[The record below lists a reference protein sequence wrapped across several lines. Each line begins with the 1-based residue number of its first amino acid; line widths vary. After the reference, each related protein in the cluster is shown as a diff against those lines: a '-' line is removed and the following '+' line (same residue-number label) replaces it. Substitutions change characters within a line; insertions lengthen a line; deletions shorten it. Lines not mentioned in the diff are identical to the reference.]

1 MTTTIEN
8 YLKDGIVSFAFE
20 KIIMKLNEKGIL
32 KKKPINMPSWK
43 VINKD
48 NCLNHSIGS
57 AYAVITGE
65 QSNLTIVDFDVKDD
79 YYRLMEIHPELKEY
93 KTIQT
98 NKGFHIWFKYDAD
111 FKTTTNGFSD
121 YEGVDIRNEGGVVF
135 CAPTTYKMPNGDIV
149 KYVDLGG
156 KFELPPSYLKTYL
169 KSRLQPLGNKESN
182 KSNTNVS
189 INQKVPEPVHNV
201 VKNEIIDKLLYLGL
215 LDGKAFGSWDDWRNV
230 GLCMRWI
237 TSFEHFDTF
246 SKINK
251 EKYDKKETIELWNSI
266 HEKYEAMNLGT
277 LYHYAKEYNKD
288 KYNLYFNYFI
298 TLNKMTKGA
307 LTIAECICPKLE
319 RHLKWSNEKWFMF
332 YKKTNLWMETKEPS
346 HIIVQM
352 IHKHID
358 YSIQIKINERTKT
371 EDAEQQKNITDEIAK
386 YSKMYSEVDK
396 SGFYSMIT
404 KHLKTILYDS
414 EFYYKLD
421 NNPYKIA
428 FQDGIYDLRENKFN
442 KGYSDFDYI
451 TKTIPFKYNEP
462 SQEHTDFVK
471 NVIFKICNCNQ
482 SHMDYYLGVLG
493 QALLGDAEL
502 EKALYFCV
510 GVGGNNGKTLILEA
524 LADIMP
530 NYVSK
535 IERKTFEKGYTKA
548 HKHLAGTK
556 GKRIVYVEELSSKE
570 QEIEILK
577 EIADGKNIKNEIM
590 FGTDELI
597 NIMFKLIFLSN
608 CQANMK
614 VDGGIGN
621 RYKQLCHN
629 SKFNK
634 ETTEDNYET
643 LDFVQDKTLAGLL
656 KGEYK
661 HALIKIFLEAGH
673 LYTKTKT
680 LIIPDEFEEA
690 IANTL
695 EANDEIKMWFNDY
708 CEYGDDFKCSKK
720 ELEDAISKPFREIQ
734 NEIQRIT
741 NLKYVRN
748 MRIGKFQGG
757 FKGFRI
763 KTECLIDVDE

>member
-1 MTTTIEN
+1 
-8 YLKDGIVSFAFE
+8 
-20 KIIMKLNEKGIL
+20 
-32 KKKPINMPSWK
+32 
-43 VINKD
+43 
-48 NCLNHSIGS
+48 
-57 AYAVITGE
+57 
-65 QSNLTIVDFDVKDD
+65 
-79 YYRLMEIHPELKEY
+79 
-93 KTIQT
+93 
-98 NKGFHIWFKYDAD
+98 
-111 FKTTTNGFSD
+111 
-121 YEGVDIRNEGGVVF
+121 
-135 CAPTTYKMPNGDIV
+135 
-149 KYVDLGG
+149 
-156 KFELPPSYLKTYL
+156 
-169 KSRLQPLGNKESN
+169 
-182 KSNTNVS
+182 
-189 INQKVPEPVHNV
+189 
-201 VKNEIIDKLLYLGL
+201 
-215 LDGKAFGSWDDWRNV
+215 
-230 GLCMRWI
+230 
-237 TSFEHFDTF
+237 
-246 SKINK
+246 
-251 EKYDKKETIELWNSI
+251 LWNSI

-277 LYHYAKEYNKD
+277 LYHYAKDYNKE

-298 TLNKMTKGA
+298 PLNKMMKGA

-332 YKKTNLWMETKEPS
+332 YKKTNLWIETKEPS

-358 YSIQIKINERTKT
+358 YSIQIKIIERAKC
-371 EDAEQQKNITDEIAK
+371 EDDEQQKSITDEISK

-396 SGFYSMIT
+396 SGFYAMIT

-442 KGYSDFDYI
+442 HGYSDFDYI
-451 TKTIPFKYNEP
+451 TKTIPFQYNEP
-462 SQEHTDFVK
+462 TQEHMDFVK
-471 NVIFKICNCNQ
+471 KVIFKICNCNQ

-535 IERKTFEKGYTKA
+535 IERKTFEKGYSKA

-577 EIADGKNIKNEIM
+577 ELADGKNVKNEIL
-590 FGTDELI
+590 FSTDELI
-597 NIMFKLIFLSN
+597 NIMFKLFFLAN

-614 VDGGIGN
+614 ADGGIGN
-621 RYKQLCHN
+621 RYRQLCHN

-634 ETTEDNYET
+634 ETTVDNYET
-643 LDFVQDKTLAGLL
+643 LDFVQDKTLASKL

-661 HALIKIFLEAGH
+661 HALIQLLLDAGH
-673 LYTKTKT
+673 EYTKTNT
-680 LIIPDEFEEA
+680 LTIPNEFEEA

-695 EANDEIKMWFNDY
+695 EANDEIKTWFNDN
-708 CEYGDDFKCSKK
+708 CEYGEDFKCSKK
-720 ELEDAISKPFREIQ
+720 ELEEAISKPFREIQ

-741 NLKYVRN
+741 NLKYDRTMKYKN
-748 MRIGKFQGG
+748 NRGGWKG
-757 FKGFRI
+757 FKI
-763 KTECLIDVDE
+763 KSEILVEDC

>member
-32 KKKPINMPSWK
+32 KKKPIDMPSWK

-48 NCLNHSIGS
+48 NCLNHSVGS

-215 LDGKAFGSWDDWRNV
+215 LDGQAFGSWDNWRNV

-237 TSFEHFDTF
+237 TTFEHFDTF

-251 EKYDKKETIELWNSI
+251 DKYDKKETIELWNSI

-277 LYHYAKEYNKD
+277 LYHYAKDYNKE

-298 TLNKMTKGA
+298 PLNKMTKGA

-332 YKKTNLWMETKEPS
+332 YKKTNLWIETKEPS

-358 YSIQIKINERTKT
+358 YSIQIKIIERAKC
-371 EDAEQQKNITDEIAK
+371 EDDEQQKSITDEISK

-396 SGFYSMIT
+396 SGFYAMIT

-442 KGYSDFDYI
+442 HGYSDFDYI
-451 TKTIPFKYNEP
+451 TKTIPFQYNEP
-462 SQEHTDFVK
+462 TQEHMDFVK
-471 NVIFKICNCNQ
+471 KVIFKICNCNQ

-535 IERKTFEKGYTKA
+535 IERKTFEKGYSKA

-577 EIADGKNIKNEIM
+577 ELADGKNVKNEIL
-590 FGTDELI
+590 FSTDELI
-597 NIMFKLIFLSN
+597 NIMFKLFFLAN

-614 VDGGIGN
+614 ADGGIGN
-621 RYKQLCHN
+621 RYRQLCHN

-634 ETTEDNYET
+634 ETTVDNYET
-643 LDFVQDKTLAGLL
+643 LDFVQDKTLASKL

-661 HALIKIFLEAGH
+661 HALIQLLLDAGH
-673 LYTKTKT
+673 EYTKTNT
-680 LIIPDEFEEA
+680 LTIPNEFEEA

-695 EANDEIKMWFNDY
+695 EANDEIKTWFNDN
-708 CEYGDDFKCSKK
+708 CEYGEDFKCSKK
-720 ELEDAISKPFREIQ
+720 ELEEAISKPFREIQ

-741 NLKYVRN
+741 NLKYDRTMKYKN
-748 MRIGKFQGG
+748 NRGGWKG
-757 FKGFRI
+757 FKI
-763 KTECLIDVDE
+763 KSEILVEDC

>member
-1 MTTTIEN
+1 MATTVKN
-8 YLKDGIVSFAFE
+8 YLDDGIVSFAFP
-20 KIIMKLNEKGIL
+20 KIDTYINDKGEV
-32 KKKPINMPSWK
+32 KKKPIEMPSWK
-43 VINKD
+43 VINKH
-48 NCLNHSIGS
+48 NCLKYSVGG
-57 AYAVITGE
+57 AYAVVTGE
-65 QSNLTIVDFDVKDD
+65 QSNLTVIDFDVKDE

-98 NKGFHIWFKYDAD
+98 NKGFHIWFKYDAEY
-111 FKTTTNGFSD
+111 KTTTDGFSD
-121 YEGVDIRNEGGVVF
+121 YEGVDIRNQGGVVF
-135 CAPTTYKMPNGDIV
+135 CPPTTYKYPNGDIK

-169 KSRLQPLGNKESN
+169 KVKGDAKIQ
-182 KSNTNVS
+182 NVS
-189 INQKVPEPVHNV
+189 VKQNVKETVQNV

-215 LDGKAFGSWDDWRNV
+215 LDGQAFGSWDDWRNV
-230 GLCMRWI
+230 GLCMKWI
-237 TSFEHFDTF
+237 TTFEHFDTF

-277 LYHYAKEYNKD
+277 LYHYAKDYNKE

-298 TLNKMTKGA
+298 PLNKMMKGA

-332 YKKTNLWMETKEPS
+332 YKKTNLWIETKEPS

-358 YSIQIKINERTKT
+358 YSIQIKIIERAKC
-371 EDAEQQKNITDEIAK
+371 EDDEQQKSITDEISK

-396 SGFYSMIT
+396 SGFYAMIT

-442 KGYSDFDYI
+442 HGYSDFDYI
-451 TKTIPFKYNEP
+451 TKTIPFQYNEP
-462 SQEHTDFVK
+462 TQEHMDFVK
-471 NVIFKICNCNQ
+471 KVIFKICNCNQ

-535 IERKTFEKGYTKA
+535 IERKTFEKGYSKA

-577 EIADGKNIKNEIM
+577 ELADGKNVKNEIL
-590 FGTDELI
+590 FSTDELI
-597 NIMFKLIFLSN
+597 NIMFKLFFLAN

-614 VDGGIGN
+614 ADGGIGN
-621 RYKQLCHN
+621 RYRQLCHN

-634 ETTEDNYET
+634 ETTVDNYET
-643 LDFVQDKTLAGLL
+643 LDFVQDKTLASKL

-661 HALIKIFLEAGH
+661 HALIQLLLDAGH
-673 LYTKTKT
+673 EYTKTNT
-680 LIIPDEFEEA
+680 LTIPNEFEEA

-695 EANDEIKMWFNDY
+695 EANDEIKMWFNDN
-708 CEYGDDFKCSKK
+708 CEYGEDFKCSKK
-720 ELEDAISKPFREIQ
+720 ELEEAISKPFREIQ

-741 NLKYVRN
+741 NLKYDRTMKYKN
-748 MRIGKFQGG
+748 NRGGWKG
-757 FKGFRI
+757 FKI
-763 KTECLIDVDE
+763 KSEILVEDC

>member
-1 MTTTIEN
+1 MATTVKN
-8 YLKDGIVSFAFE
+8 YLDDGIVSFAFP
-20 KIIMKLNEKGIL
+20 KIDTYINDKGEV

-386 YSKMYSEVDK
+386 YSKMYSDVDK
-396 SGFYSMIT
+396 SGFYAMIS

-442 KGYSDFDYI
+442 HGYSDFDYI
-451 TKTIPFKYNEP
+451 TKTIPFQYNEP
-462 SQEHTDFVK
+462 TQEHMDFVK
-471 NVIFKICNCNQ
+471 KVIFKICNCNQ

-535 IERKTFEKGYTKA
+535 IERKTFEKGYSKA

-577 EIADGKNIKNEIM
+577 ELADGKNVKNEIL
-590 FGTDELI
+590 FSTDELI
-597 NIMFKLIFLSN
+597 NIMFKLFFLAN

-614 VDGGIGN
+614 ADGGIGN
-621 RYKQLCHN
+621 RYRQLCHN

-634 ETTEDNYET
+634 ETTVDNYET
-643 LDFVQDKTLAGLL
+643 LDFVQDKTLASKL

-661 HALIKIFLEAGH
+661 HALIQLFLEAGH
-673 LYTKTKT
+673 EYTKTNT
-680 LIIPDEFEEA
+680 LTIPNEFEEA

-695 EANDEIKMWFNDY
+695 EANDEIKTWFNDN
-708 CEYGDDFKCSKK
+708 CEYGEDFKCSKK
-720 ELEDAISKPFREIQ
+720 ELEEAISKPFREIQ

-741 NLKYVRN
+741 NLKYDRTMKYKN
-748 MRIGKFQGG
+748 NRGGWKG
-757 FKGFRI
+757 FKI
-763 KTECLIDVDE
+763 KSEILVEDC

>member
-1 MTTTIEN
+1 MATTVKN
-8 YLKDGIVSFAFE
+8 YLDDGIVSFAFP
-20 KIIMKLNEKGIL
+20 KIDTYINDKGEV
-32 KKKPINMPSWK
+32 KKKPIEMPSWK
-43 VINKD
+43 VINKH
-48 NCLNHSIGS
+48 NCLKYSVGG
-57 AYAVITGE
+57 AYAVVTGE
-65 QSNLTIVDFDVKDD
+65 QSNLTVIDFDVKDE

-98 NKGFHIWFKYDAD
+98 NKGFHIWFKYDAEY
-111 FKTTTNGFSD
+111 KTTTDGFSD
-121 YEGVDIRNEGGVVF
+121 YEGVDIRNQGGVVF
-135 CAPTTYKMPNGDIV
+135 CPPTTYKYPNGDIK

-169 KSRLQPLGNKESN
+169 KVKGDAKIQ
-182 KSNTNVS
+182 NVS
-189 INQKVPEPVHNV
+189 VKQNVKETVQNV
-201 VKNEIIDKLLYLGL
+201 VKHEIIDKLLYLGL
-215 LDGKAFGSWDDWRNV
+215 LDGQAFGSWDDWRNV
-230 GLCMRWI
+230 GLCMKWI
-237 TSFEHFDTF
+237 TTFEHFDTF

-277 LYHYAKEYNKD
+277 LYHYAKDYNKD

-298 TLNKMTKGA
+298 PLNKMMKGA

-332 YKKTNLWMETKEPS
+332 YKKTNLWIETKEPS

-358 YSIQIKINERTKT
+358 YSIQIKIIERAKC
-371 EDAEQQKNITDEIAK
+371 EDDEQQKSITDEISK

-396 SGFYSMIT
+396 SGFYAMIT

-442 KGYSDFDYI
+442 HGYSDFDYI
-451 TKTIPFKYNEP
+451 TKTIPFQYNEP
-462 SQEHTDFVK
+462 TQEHMDFVK
-471 NVIFKICNCNQ
+471 KVIFKICNCNQ

-535 IERKTFEKGYTKA
+535 IERKTFEKGYSKA

-577 EIADGKNIKNEIM
+577 ELADGKNVKNEIL
-590 FGTDELI
+590 FSTDELI
-597 NIMFKLIFLSN
+597 NIMFKLFFLAN

-614 VDGGIGN
+614 ADGGIGN
-621 RYKQLCHN
+621 RYRQLCHN

-634 ETTEDNYET
+634 ETTVDNYET
-643 LDFVQDKTLAGLL
+643 LDFVQDKTLASKL

-661 HALIKIFLEAGH
+661 HALIQLLLDAGH
-673 LYTKTKT
+673 EYTKTNT
-680 LIIPDEFEEA
+680 LTIPNEFEEA

-695 EANDEIKMWFNDY
+695 EANDEIKMWFNDN
-708 CEYGDDFKCSKK
+708 CEYGEDFKCSKK
-720 ELEDAISKPFREIQ
+720 ELEEAISKPFREIQ

-741 NLKYVRN
+741 NLKYDRTMKYKN
-748 MRIGKFQGG
+748 NRGGWKG
-757 FKGFRI
+757 FKI
-763 KTECLIDVDE
+763 KSEILVEDC

>member
-1 MTTTIEN
+1 MATTVKN
-8 YLKDGIVSFAFE
+8 YLDDGIVSFAFP
-20 KIIMKLNEKGIL
+20 KIDTYINDKGEV
-32 KKKPINMPSWK
+32 KKKPIEMPSWK
-43 VINKD
+43 VINKH
-48 NCLNHSIGS
+48 NCLKYSVGG
-57 AYAVITGE
+57 AYAVVTGE
-65 QSNLTIVDFDVKDD
+65 QSNLTVIDFDVKDE

-98 NKGFHIWFKYDAD
+98 NKGFHIWFKFDPD
-111 FKTTTNGFSD
+111 FKTTTDGFSD
-121 YEGVDIRNEGGVVF
+121 YEGVDIRNQGGVVF
-135 CAPTTYKMPNGDIV
+135 CPPTTYKYPNGDIK

-169 KSRLQPLGNKESN
+169 KVKGDAKIQ
-182 KSNTNVS
+182 NVS
-189 INQKVPEPVHNV
+189 VKQNVKEPVHNV

-215 LDGKAFGSWDDWRNV
+215 LDGQAFGSWDDWRNV
-230 GLCMRWI
+230 GLCMKWI
-237 TSFEHFDTF
+237 TTFEHFDTF

-277 LYHYAKEYNKD
+277 LYHYAKDYNKE

-298 TLNKMTKGA
+298 PLNKMMKGA

-332 YKKTNLWMETKEPS
+332 YKKTNLWIETKEPS

-358 YSIQIKINERTKT
+358 YSIQIKIIERAKC
-371 EDAEQQKNITDEIAK
+371 EDDEQQKSITDEISK

-396 SGFYSMIT
+396 SGFYAMIT

-442 KGYSDFDYI
+442 HGYSDFDYI
-451 TKTIPFKYNEP
+451 TKTIPFQYNEP
-462 SQEHTDFVK
+462 TQEHMDFVK
-471 NVIFKICNCNQ
+471 KVIFKICNCNQ

-535 IERKTFEKGYTKA
+535 IERKTFEKGYSKA

-577 EIADGKNIKNEIM
+577 ELADGKNVKNEIL
-590 FGTDELI
+590 FSTDELI
-597 NIMFKLIFLSN
+597 NIMFKLFFLAN

-614 VDGGIGN
+614 ADGGIGN
-621 RYKQLCHN
+621 RYRQLCHN

-634 ETTEDNYET
+634 ETTVDNYET
-643 LDFVQDKTLAGLL
+643 LDFVQDKTLASKL

-661 HALIKIFLEAGH
+661 HALIQLLLDAGH
-673 LYTKTKT
+673 EYTKTNT
-680 LIIPDEFEEA
+680 LTIPNEFEEA

-695 EANDEIKMWFNDY
+695 EANDEIKMWFNDN
-708 CEYGDDFKCSKK
+708 CEYGEDFKCSKK
-720 ELEDAISKPFREIQ
+720 ELEEAISKPFREIQ

-741 NLKYVRN
+741 NLKYDRTMKYKN
-748 MRIGKFQGG
+748 NRGG
-757 FKGFRI
+757 FKGFKI
-763 KTECLIDVDE
+763 KNEILVEDC

>member
-8 YLKDGIVSFAFE
+8 YLQDGIVSFAFP
-20 KIIMKLNEKGIL
+20 KIDTYTNDRGEIKM
-32 KKKPINMPSWK
+32 KPIGMLNWRT
-43 VINKD
+43 INKE
-48 NCLNHSIGS
+48 NCLKYKIGG
-57 AYAVITGE
+57 AYAVVTGE
-65 QSNLTIVDFDVKDD
+65 QSNLTIVDFDVKSE
-79 YYRLMEIHPELKEY
+79 YYRLIEKHPELQKF

-98 NKGFHIWFKYDAD
+98 NKGFHIWFKYDPA
-111 FKTTTNGFSD
+111 FKTTTDAFSD
-121 YEGVDIRNEGGVVF
+121 YKGVDIRNDAGIVF
-135 CAPTTYKMPNGDIV
+135 CPPTTYKLPNGDIV

-156 KFELPPSYLKTYL
+156 NFEPPPSYLKTYI
-169 KSRLQPLGNKESN
+169 KVRGNKVESKTESKAESKTEP
-182 KSNTNVS
+182 KSS
-189 INQKVPEPVHNV
+189 L
-201 VKNEIIDKLLYLGL
+201 KNETIDKLLNLGL
-215 LDGKAFGSWDDWRNV
+215 LDGKSGGSWDDWRNV

-237 TSFEHFDTF
+237 TTFEHYDQF
-246 SKINK
+246 SKINQ
-251 EKYDKKETIELWNSI
+251 EKYDKNETITLWDSI
-266 HEKYEAMNLGT
+266 NENYEAMNLGT
-277 LYHYAKEYNKD
+277 LYHYAKEHNKE
-288 KYNLYFNYFI
+288 KYDLYFNYFI
-298 TLNKMTKGA
+298 KIDQMMKGA
-307 LTIAECICPKLE
+307 LAIAECISPKLE
-319 RHLKWSNEKWFMF
+319 RHLKWSNDKWFMF
-332 YKKTNLWMETKEPS
+332 YKKTNLWIETKEPS
-346 HIIVQM
+346 HIVVQM

-358 YSIQIKINERTKT
+358 YSIKIKIIERTKT
-371 EDAEQQKNITDEIAK
+371 EDTEEQKRITDDIK
-386 YSKMYSEVDK
+386 TYSTMYGKVDS

-414 EFYYKLD
+414 EFYHKLD

-428 FQDGIYDLRENKFN
+428 FQDGIYCMRENKFN
-442 KGYSDFDYI
+442 RGYSDYDYI
-451 TKTIPFKYNEP
+451 TKTIPFDYTLPTKE
-462 SQEHTDFVK
+462 QTDFVK
-471 NVIFKICNCNQ
+471 SVIFKICNCNQ

-577 EIADGKNIKNEIM
+577 ETADGKNLKNEIM

-597 NIMFKLIFLSN
+597 NIMFKLFFLSN
-608 CQANMK
+608 CGANMK

-621 RYKQLCHN
+621 RYRQLCHN

-634 ETTEDNYET
+634 ETTEDNYEK
-643 LDFVQDKTLAGLL
+643 LDFVQDKNLAGLL

-661 HALIKIFLEAGH
+661 NALIQLFLDAGYE
-673 LYTKTKT
+673 YTKTKK

-690 IANTL
+690 ITNTL
-695 EANDEIKMWFNDY
+695 EANDEVKMWLSET

-720 ELEDAISKPFREIQ
+720 ELEDNISKPFREIQ

-741 NLKYVRN
+741 NIKYDRNLKFGRLC
-748 MRIGKFQGG
+748 KGG
-757 FKGFRI
+757 WKGFRI
-763 KTECLIDVDE
+763 KKECSVDV

>member
-1 MTTTIEN
+1 MATTIEN
-8 YLKDGIVSFAFE
+8 YLEDGIVSFAFPRIE
-20 KIIMKLNEKGIL
+20 TYINEKGL
-32 KKKPINMPSWK
+32 VKKNPIKMPSWK
-43 VINKD
+43 VINKK
-48 NCLNHSIGS
+48 NCLQHSVGG

-65 QSNLTIVDFDVKDD
+65 QSNLTIIDFDVIDD
-79 YYRLMEIHPELKEY
+79 YYRLMEIHPELKEHW
-93 KTIQT
+93 TIQT
-98 NKGFHIWFKYDAD
+98 NKGFHIWFKYDAE
-111 FKTTTNGFSD
+111 FKTTTDAFSE
-121 YEGVDIRNEGGVVF
+121 YEGVDVRNQGGVVF
-135 CAPTTYKMPNGDIV
+135 CPPTTYKMPNGDIK

-156 KFELPPSYLKTYL
+156 KFELPPAYLKTYL
-169 KSRLQPLGNKESN
+169 KVKGNAKIQ
-182 KSNTNVS
+182 NVS
-189 INQKVPEPVHNV
+189 VKQNVVQNV

-215 LDGKAFGSWDDWRNV
+215 LDGQAFGSWDDWRNV
-230 GLCMRWI
+230 GLCMRWF
-237 TSFEHFDTF
+237 TTFEHFETF

-251 EKYDKKETIELWNSI
+251 KKYDKNETIHLWNSI
-266 HEKYEAMNLGT
+266 HEKYEAMNIGT
-277 LYHYAKEYNKD
+277 LYHYAKDYNQD
-288 KYNLYFNYFI
+288 KYNIYFNYFI

-307 LTIAECICPKLE
+307 LTIAESISPKLE

-346 HIIVQM
+346 HIIIQM

-358 YSIQIKINERTKT
+358 FSIQIKINERTKT
-371 EDAEQQKNITDEIAK
+371 DDAEQQKMITDEITK

-396 SGFYSMIT
+396 SGFYAMIT

-414 EFYYKLD
+414 EFFYKLD

-442 KGYSDFDYI
+442 HGYSDFDYL
-451 TKTIPFKYNEP
+451 TKTIPFQYNEP
-462 SQEHTDFVK
+462 SQEHMVFVK

-493 QALLGDAEL
+493 QAMLGDAEL

-524 LADIMP
+524 LADTMP

-556 GKRIVYVEELSSKE
+556 GKRILYVEELSSKE
-570 QEIEILK
+570 QEIELLK
-577 EIADGKNIKNEIM
+577 ELADGKNVKNEIL
-590 FGTDELI
+590 FSTDELI
-597 NIMFKLIFLSN
+597 NIMFKLFFLAN

-614 VDGGIGN
+614 ADGGIGN
-621 RYKQLCHN
+621 RYRQLCHN

-634 ETTEDNYET
+634 DTTVDNYEN

-661 HALIKIFLEAGH
+661 HALIQLLLDAGH
-673 LYTKTKT
+673 LYTKTNT

-690 IANTL
+690 ITNTL
-695 EANDEIKMWFNDY
+695 EANDEIKMWFNDN
-708 CEYGDDFKCSKK
+708 CEYGEDFKCSKK

-741 NLKYVRN
+741 NLKYNRGLTF
-748 MRIGKFQGG
+748 GKSNRGG
-757 FKGFRI
+757 FKGFKI
-763 KTECLIDVDE
+763 KNEILVEDC

>member
-1 MTTTIEN
+1 MATTVKN
-8 YLKDGIVSFAFE
+8 YLDDGIVSFAFP
-20 KIIMKLNEKGIL
+20 KIDTYINDKGEV
-32 KKKPINMPSWK
+32 KKKPIEMPSWK
-43 VINKD
+43 VINKH
-48 NCLNHSIGS
+48 NCLKYSVGG
-57 AYAVITGE
+57 AYAVVTGE
-65 QSNLTIVDFDVKDD
+65 QSNLTVIDFDVKDE

-98 NKGFHIWFKYDAD
+98 NKGFHIWFKYDAEY
-111 FKTTTNGFSD
+111 KTTTDGFSD
-121 YEGVDIRNEGGVVF
+121 YEGVDIRNQGGVVF
-135 CAPTTYKMPNGDIV
+135 CPPTTYKYPNGDIK

-169 KSRLQPLGNKESN
+169 KVKGDAKIQ
-182 KSNTNVS
+182 NVS
-189 INQKVPEPVHNV
+189 VKQNVKEPVHNV

-215 LDGKAFGSWDDWRNV
+215 LDGQAFGSWDDWRNV
-230 GLCMRWI
+230 GLCMKWI
-237 TSFEHFDTF
+237 TTFEHFDTF

-277 LYHYAKEYNKD
+277 LYHYAKDYNKE

-298 TLNKMTKGA
+298 PLNKMMKGA

-346 HIIVQM
+346 HIIIQM

-371 EDAEQQKNITDEIAK
+371 DDAEQQKSITDEIAK
-386 YSKMYSEVDK
+386 YSKMYSDVDK
-396 SGFYSMIT
+396 SGFYAMIS

-442 KGYSDFDYI
+442 HGYSDFDYI
-451 TKTIPFKYNEP
+451 TKTIPFQYNEP
-462 SQEHTDFVK
+462 TQEHMDFVK
-471 NVIFKICNCNQ
+471 KVIFKICNCNQ

-535 IERKTFEKGYTKA
+535 IERKTFEKGYSKA

-577 EIADGKNIKNEIM
+577 ELADGKNVKNEIL
-590 FGTDELI
+590 FSTDELI
-597 NIMFKLIFLSN
+597 NIMFKLFFLAN

-614 VDGGIGN
+614 ADGGIGN
-621 RYKQLCHN
+621 RYRQLCHN

-634 ETTEDNYET
+634 ETTVDNYET
-643 LDFVQDKTLAGLL
+643 LDFVQDKTLASKL

-661 HALIKIFLEAGH
+661 HALIQLLLDAGH
-673 LYTKTKT
+673 EYTKTNT
-680 LIIPDEFEEA
+680 LTIPNEFEEA

-695 EANDEIKMWFNDY
+695 EANDEIKMWFNDN
-708 CEYGDDFKCSKK
+708 CEYGEDFKCSKK
-720 ELEDAISKPFREIQ
+720 ELEEAISKPFREIQ

-741 NLKYVRN
+741 NLKYDRTMKYKN
-748 MRIGKFQGG
+748 NRGGWKG
-757 FKGFRI
+757 FKI
-763 KTECLIDVDE
+763 KSEILVEDC

>member
-1 MTTTIEN
+1 MATTIEN
-8 YLKDGIVSFAFE
+8 YLEDGIVSFAFPRIE
-20 KIIMKLNEKGIL
+20 TYINEKGL
-32 KKKPINMPSWK
+32 VKKNPIKMPSWK
-43 VINKD
+43 VINKK
-48 NCLNHSIGS
+48 NCLQHSVGG

-65 QSNLTIVDFDVKDD
+65 QSNLTIIDFDVIDD
-79 YYRLMEIHPELKEY
+79 YYRLMEQHPELKEHW
-93 KTIQT
+93 TIQT
-98 NKGFHIWFKYDAD
+98 NKGFHIWFKYDAE
-111 FKTTTNGFSD
+111 FKTTTDAFSE
-121 YEGVDIRNEGGVVF
+121 YEGVDVRNQGGVVF
-135 CAPTTYKMPNGDIV
+135 CPPTTYKMPNGDIK

-156 KFELPPSYLKTYL
+156 KFELPPAYLKTYL
-169 KSRLQPLGNKESN
+169 KVKGNAKIQ
-182 KSNTNVS
+182 NVS
-189 INQKVPEPVHNV
+189 VKQNVVQNV

-215 LDGKAFGSWDDWRNV
+215 LDGQAFGSWDDWRNV
-230 GLCMRWI
+230 GLCMRWF
-237 TSFEHFDTF
+237 TTFEHFETF

-251 EKYDKKETIELWNSI
+251 KKYDKNETIHLWNSI
-266 HEKYEAMNLGT
+266 HEKYEAMNIGT
-277 LYHYAKEYNKD
+277 LYHYAKDYNQD
-288 KYNLYFNYFI
+288 KYNIYFNYFI

-307 LTIAECICPKLE
+307 LTIAESISPKLE

-346 HIIVQM
+346 HIIIQM

-358 YSIQIKINERTKT
+358 FSIQIKINERTKT
-371 EDAEQQKNITDEIAK
+371 DDAEQQKMITDEITK

-396 SGFYSMIT
+396 SGFYAMIT

-414 EFYYKLD
+414 EFFYKLD

-442 KGYSDFDYI
+442 HGYSDFDYL
-451 TKTIPFKYNEP
+451 TKTIPFQYNEP
-462 SQEHTDFVK
+462 SQEHMVFVK

-493 QALLGDAEL
+493 QAMLGDAEL

-524 LADIMP
+524 LADTMP

-570 QEIEILK
+570 QEIELLK
-577 EIADGKNIKNEIM
+577 ELADGKNVKNEIL
-590 FGTDELI
+590 FSTDELI
-597 NIMFKLIFLSN
+597 NIMFKLFFLAN

-614 VDGGIGN
+614 ADGGIGN
-621 RYKQLCHN
+621 RYRQLCHN

-634 ETTEDNYET
+634 DTTVDNYEN

-661 HALIKIFLEAGH
+661 HALIQLLLDAGH
-673 LYTKTKT
+673 LYTKTNT

-690 IANTL
+690 ITNTL
-695 EANDEIKMWFNDY
+695 EANDEIKMWFNEN
-708 CEYGDDFKCSKK
+708 CEYGDDFKCGKK
-720 ELEDAISKPFREIQ
+720 ELEEAISKPFREIQ

-741 NLKYVRN
+741 NFKYVRN
-748 MRIGKFQGG
+748 LRIGKIQGG

>member
-1 MTTTIEN
+1 
-8 YLKDGIVSFAFE
+8 
-20 KIIMKLNEKGIL
+20 
-32 KKKPINMPSWK
+32 
-43 VINKD
+43 
-48 NCLNHSIGS
+48 
-57 AYAVITGE
+57 
-65 QSNLTIVDFDVKDD
+65 
-79 YYRLMEIHPELKEY
+79 
-93 KTIQT
+93 
-98 NKGFHIWFKYDAD
+98 
-111 FKTTTNGFSD
+111 
-121 YEGVDIRNEGGVVF
+121 
-135 CAPTTYKMPNGDIV
+135 
-149 KYVDLGG
+149 
-156 KFELPPSYLKTYL
+156 
-169 KSRLQPLGNKESN
+169 
-182 KSNTNVS
+182 
-189 INQKVPEPVHNV
+189 
-201 VKNEIIDKLLYLGL
+201 
-215 LDGKAFGSWDDWRNV
+215 
-230 GLCMRWI
+230 
-237 TSFEHFDTF
+237 
-246 SKINK
+246 
-251 EKYDKKETIELWNSI
+251 
-266 HEKYEAMNLGT
+266 
-277 LYHYAKEYNKD
+277 
-288 KYNLYFNYFI
+288 
-298 TLNKMTKGA
+298 
-307 LTIAECICPKLE
+307 
-319 RHLKWSNEKWFMF
+319 
-332 YKKTNLWMETKEPS
+332 METKEPS

-371 EDAEQQKNITDEIAK
+371 EDAEQQKNITDEISK

-428 FQDGIYDLRENKFN
+428 FLDGIYDVRENKFN
-442 KGYSDFDYI
+442 KDYSDYDYI

-462 SQEHTDFVK
+462 SQEQTEFVK
-471 NVIFKICNCNQ
+471 NVIYKICNCNQ
-482 SHMDYYLGVLG
+482 SHMDYYLGVMG

-524 LADIMP
+524 LADVMP

-556 GKRIVYVEELSSKE
+556 GKRIVYVEELSTKE
-570 QEIEILK
+570 QEIELLK
-577 EIADGKNIKNEIM
+577 EIADGKNVKNEIM

-597 NIMFKLIFLSN
+597 NIMFKLVFLSN

-621 RYKQLCHN
+621 RYRQLCHS

-643 LDFVQDKTLAGLL
+643 LDFVQDKSLAGLL

-695 EANDEIKMWFNDY
+695 EANDEIKMWFNDN
-708 CEYGDDFKCSKK
+708 CEYGEDFKCSKK

-741 NLKYVRN
+741 NLKYNRGLTF
-748 MRIGKFQGG
+748 GKSNRGG
-757 FKGFRI
+757 WKGFRTKCEI
-763 KTECLIDVDE
+763 LVEDC

>member
-1 MTTTIEN
+1 M
-8 YLKDGIVSFAFE
+8 
-20 KIIMKLNEKGIL
+20 LN
-32 KKKPINMPSWK
+32 WRT
-43 VINKD
+43 INKE
-48 NCLNHSIGS
+48 NCLKYSVGG
-57 AYAVITGE
+57 AYAVVTGE
-65 QSNLTIVDFDVKDD
+65 QSNLTIVDFDVKDE
-79 YYRLMEIHPELKEY
+79 YYKLMEKHPELKEY

-98 NKGFHIWFKYDAD
+98 NKGFHIWFKYDPD
-111 FKTTTNGFSD
+111 FKTTTDAFSE
-121 YEGVDIRNEGGVVF
+121 YKGVDIRNDAGIVF
-135 CAPTTYKMPNGDIV
+135 CPPTTYKMPNGDIV

-156 KFELPPSYLKTYL
+156 KFELPPNYLKTYI
-169 KSRLQPLGNKESN
+169 KVRGQKNDVMKQ
-182 KSNTNVS
+182 NVS
-189 INQKVPEPVHNV
+189 VKEIVHNV

-237 TSFEHFDTF
+237 TTFEHFDEF

-251 EKYDKKETIELWNSI
+251 EKYDKNETINLWNNI
-266 HEKYEAMNLGT
+266 HEKYEAMNIGT
-277 LYHYAKEYNKD
+277 LYHYAKDYNTD

-298 TLNKMTKGA
+298 TLNKMMKGA
-307 LTIAECICPKLE
+307 LTIAECISPKLE
-319 RHLKWSNEKWFMF
+319 RHLKWSNDKWFMF

-371 EDAEQQKNITDEIAK
+371 EDAEQQKIITDEISK

-428 FQDGIYDLRENKFN
+428 FLDGIYDVRENKFN
-442 KGYSDFDYI
+442 KDYSDYDYI

-462 SQEHTDFVK
+462 SQTQTEFVK
-471 NVIFKICNCNQ
+471 NVIYKICNCNQ
-482 SHMDYYLGVLG
+482 SHMDYYLGVMG

-524 LADIMP
+524 LADVMP

-556 GKRIVYVEELSSKE
+556 GKRIVYVEELSTKE
-570 QEIEILK
+570 QEIELLK
-577 EIADGKNIKNEIM
+577 EIADGKNVKNEIM

-597 NIMFKLIFLSN
+597 NIMFKLVFLSN

-621 RYKQLCHN
+621 RYRQLCHS

-643 LDFVQDKTLAGLL
+643 LDFVQDKSLAGLL

-695 EANDEIKMWFNDY
+695 EANDEIKMWFNDN
-708 CEYGDDFKCSKK
+708 CEYGEDFKCSKK

-741 NLKYVRN
+741 NLKYNRGLTF
-748 MRIGKFQGG
+748 GKSNRGG
-757 FKGFRI
+757 WKGFRTKCEI
-763 KTECLIDVDE
+763 LVEDC

>member
-1 MTTTIEN
+1 MATTIEN
-8 YLKDGIVSFAFE
+8 YLEDGIVSFAFPRIE
-20 KIIMKLNEKGIL
+20 TYINEKGL
-32 KKKPINMPSWK
+32 VKKNPIKMPSWK
-43 VINKD
+43 VINKK
-48 NCLNHSIGS
+48 NCLQHSVGG

-65 QSNLTIVDFDVKDD
+65 QSNLTIIDFDVIDD
-79 YYRLMEIHPELKEY
+79 YYRLMEIHPELKEHW
-93 KTIQT
+93 TIQT
-98 NKGFHIWFKYDAD
+98 NKGFHIWFKYDAE
-111 FKTTTNGFSD
+111 FKTTTDAFSE
-121 YEGVDIRNEGGVVF
+121 YEGVDVRNQGGVVF
-135 CAPTTYKMPNGDIV
+135 CPPTTYKMPNGDIK

-156 KFELPPSYLKTYL
+156 KFELPPAYLKTYL
-169 KSRLQPLGNKESN
+169 KVKKDAKIQ
-182 KSNTNVS
+182 NVS
-189 INQKVPEPVHNV
+189 VKQNVVQNV

-215 LDGKAFGSWDDWRNV
+215 LDGQAFGSWDDWRNV
-230 GLCMRWI
+230 GLCMRWF
-237 TSFEHFDTF
+237 TTFEHFETF

-251 EKYDKKETIELWNSI
+251 KKYDKNETIHLWNSI
-266 HEKYEAMNLGT
+266 HEKYEAMNIGT
-277 LYHYAKEYNKD
+277 LYHYAKDYNQD
-288 KYNLYFNYFI
+288 KYNIYFNYFI

-307 LTIAECICPKLE
+307 LTIAESISPKLE

-346 HIIVQM
+346 HIIIQM

-358 YSIQIKINERTKT
+358 FSIQIKINERTKT
-371 EDAEQQKNITDEIAK
+371 DDAEQQKMITDEITK

-396 SGFYSMIT
+396 SGFYAMIT

-414 EFYYKLD
+414 EFFYKLD

-442 KGYSDFDYI
+442 HGYSDFDYL
-451 TKTIPFKYNEP
+451 TKTIPFQYNEP
-462 SQEHTDFVK
+462 SQEHMVFVK

-493 QALLGDAEL
+493 QAMLGDAEL

-524 LADIMP
+524 LADTMP

-570 QEIEILK
+570 QEIELLK
-577 EIADGKNIKNEIM
+577 ELADGKNVKNEIL
-590 FGTDELI
+590 FSTDELI
-597 NIMFKLIFLSN
+597 NIMFKLFFLAN

-614 VDGGIGN
+614 ADGGIGN
-621 RYKQLCHN
+621 RYRQLCHN

-634 ETTEDNYET
+634 DTTVDNYEN

-661 HALIKIFLEAGH
+661 HALIQLLLDAGH
-673 LYTKTKT
+673 LYTKTNT

-690 IANTL
+690 ITNTL
-695 EANDEIKMWFNDY
+695 EANDEIKMWFNEN
-708 CEYGDDFKCSKK
+708 CEYGDDFKCGKK
-720 ELEDAISKPFREIQ
+720 ELEEAISKPFREIQ

-741 NLKYVRN
+741 NFKYVRN
-748 MRIGKFQGG
+748 LRIGKIQGG

>member
-1 MTTTIEN
+1 MATTIEN
-8 YLKDGIVSFAFE
+8 YLTDGIVSFAFP
-20 KIIMKLNEKGIL
+20 KIDTYTNERGEV
-32 KKKPINMPSWK
+32 KKKPIGMLNWRT
-43 VINKD
+43 INKE
-48 NCLNHSIGS
+48 NCLKYSVGG
-57 AYAVITGE
+57 AYAVVTGE
-65 QSNLTIVDFDVKDD
+65 QSNLTIVDFDVKDE
-79 YYRLMEIHPELKEY
+79 YYKLMEQHPELKEY

-98 NKGFHIWFKYDAD
+98 NKGFHIWFKYDPD
-111 FKTTTNGFSD
+111 FKTTTDAFSD
-121 YEGVDIRNEGGVVF
+121 YKGVDIRNDAGIVF
-135 CAPTTYKMPNGDIV
+135 CPPTTYKMPNGDIV

-156 KFELPPSYLKTYL
+156 KFELPPNYLKTYI
-169 KSRLQPLGNKESN
+169 KVRGQKNDVMKQ
-182 KSNTNVS
+182 NVS
-189 INQKVPEPVHNV
+189 VKEIVHNV

-237 TSFEHFDTF
+237 TTFEHFDEF

-251 EKYDKKETIELWNSI
+251 EKYDKNETINLWNNI
-266 HEKYEAMNLGT
+266 HEKYEAMNIGT
-277 LYHYAKEYNKD
+277 LYHYAKDYNTD

-298 TLNKMTKGA
+298 TLNKMMKGA
-307 LTIAECICPKLE
+307 LTIAECISPKLE
-319 RHLKWSNEKWFMF
+319 RHLKWSNDKWFMF

-371 EDAEQQKNITDEIAK
+371 EDAEQQKNITDEISK

-428 FQDGIYDLRENKFN
+428 FLDGIYDVRENKFN
-442 KGYSDFDYI
+442 KDYSDYDYI

-462 SQEHTDFVK
+462 SQEQTEFVK
-471 NVIFKICNCNQ
+471 NVIYKICNCNQ
-482 SHMDYYLGVLG
+482 SHMDYYLGVMG

-556 GKRIVYVEELSSKE
+556 GKRIVYVEELSTKE
-570 QEIEILK
+570 QEIELLK
-577 EIADGKNIKNEIM
+577 EIADGKNVKNEIM

-597 NIMFKLIFLSN
+597 NIMFKLVFLSN

-621 RYKQLCHN
+621 RYRQLCHN

-643 LDFVQDKTLAGLL
+643 LDFVQDKSLAGLL

-695 EANDEIKMWFNDY
+695 EANDEIKMWFNDN
-708 CEYGDDFKCSKK
+708 CEYGEDFKCSKK

-741 NLKYVRN
+741 NFKYVRN

>member
-1 MTTTIEN
+1 MATTVKN
-8 YLKDGIVSFAFE
+8 YLDDGIVSFAFP
-20 KIIMKLNEKGIL
+20 KIDTYINDKGEV
-32 KKKPINMPSWK
+32 KKKPIEMPSWK
-43 VINKD
+43 VINKH
-48 NCLNHSIGS
+48 NCLKYSVGG
-57 AYAVITGE
+57 AYAVVTGE
-65 QSNLTIVDFDVKDD
+65 QSNLTVIDFDVKDE

-98 NKGFHIWFKYDAD
+98 NKGFHIWFKYDAEY
-111 FKTTTNGFSD
+111 KTTTDGFSD
-121 YEGVDIRNEGGVVF
+121 YEGVDIRNQGGVVF
-135 CAPTTYKMPNGDIV
+135 CPPTTYKYPNGDIK

-169 KSRLQPLGNKESN
+169 KVKGDAKIQ
-182 KSNTNVS
+182 NVS
-189 INQKVPEPVHNV
+189 VKQNVKETVQNV
-201 VKNEIIDKLLYLGL
+201 VKHEIIDKLLYLGL
-215 LDGKAFGSWDDWRNV
+215 LDGQAFGSWDDWRNV
-230 GLCMRWI
+230 GLCMKWI
-237 TSFEHFDTF
+237 TTFEHFDTF

-266 HEKYEAMNLGT
+266 HEKYESMNIGT
-277 LYHYAKEYNKD
+277 LYHYAKDFNNE

-298 TLNKMTKGA
+298 PLNKMMKGA

-332 YKKTNLWMETKEPS
+332 YKKTNLWIETKEPS

-358 YSIQIKINERTKT
+358 YSIQIKIIERAKC
-371 EDAEQQKNITDEIAK
+371 EDDEQQKSITDEISK

-396 SGFYSMIT
+396 SGFYAMIT

-442 KGYSDFDYI
+442 HGYSDFDYI
-451 TKTIPFKYNEP
+451 TKTIPFQYNEP
-462 SQEHTDFVK
+462 TQEHMDFVK
-471 NVIFKICNCNQ
+471 KVIFKICNCNQ

-535 IERKTFEKGYTKA
+535 IERKTFEKGYSKA

-577 EIADGKNIKNEIM
+577 ELADGKNVKNEIL
-590 FGTDELI
+590 FSTDELI
-597 NIMFKLIFLSN
+597 NIMFKLFFLAN

-614 VDGGIGN
+614 ADGGIGN
-621 RYKQLCHN
+621 RYRQLCHN

-634 ETTEDNYET
+634 ETTVDNYET
-643 LDFVQDKTLAGLL
+643 LDFVQDKTLASKL

-661 HALIKIFLEAGH
+661 HALIQLLLDAGH
-673 LYTKTKT
+673 EYTKTNT
-680 LIIPDEFEEA
+680 LTIPNEFEEA

-695 EANDEIKMWFNDY
+695 EANDEIKTWFNDN
-708 CEYGDDFKCSKK
+708 CEYGEDFKCSKK
-720 ELEDAISKPFREIQ
+720 ELEEAISKPFREIQ

-741 NLKYVRN
+741 NLKYDRTMKYKN
-748 MRIGKFQGG
+748 NRGGWKG
-757 FKGFRI
+757 FKI
-763 KTECLIDVDE
+763 KSEILVEDC

>member
-1 MTTTIEN
+1 MATTVKN
-8 YLKDGIVSFAFE
+8 YLDDGIVSFAFP
-20 KIIMKLNEKGIL
+20 KIDTYINDKGEV
-32 KKKPINMPSWK
+32 KKKPIEMPSWK
-43 VINKD
+43 VINKH
-48 NCLNHSIGS
+48 NCLKYSVGG
-57 AYAVITGE
+57 AYAVVTGE
-65 QSNLTIVDFDVKDD
+65 QSNLTVIDFDVKDE

-98 NKGFHIWFKYDAD
+98 NKGFHIWFKYDAEY
-111 FKTTTNGFSD
+111 KTTTDGFSD
-121 YEGVDIRNEGGVVF
+121 YEGVDIRNQGGVVF
-135 CAPTTYKMPNGDIV
+135 CPPTTYKYPNGDIK

-169 KSRLQPLGNKESN
+169 KVKGDAKIQ
-182 KSNTNVS
+182 NVS
-189 INQKVPEPVHNV
+189 VKQNVKEPVHNV

-215 LDGKAFGSWDDWRNV
+215 LDGQAFGSWDDWRNV
-230 GLCMRWI
+230 GLCMKWI
-237 TSFEHFDTF
+237 TTFEHFDTF

-277 LYHYAKEYNKD
+277 LYHYAKDYNKE

-298 TLNKMTKGA
+298 PLNKMMKGA

-332 YKKTNLWMETKEPS
+332 YKKTNLWIETKEPS

-358 YSIQIKINERTKT
+358 YSIQIKIIERAKC
-371 EDAEQQKNITDEIAK
+371 EDDEQQKSITDEISK

-396 SGFYSMIT
+396 SGFYAMIT

-442 KGYSDFDYI
+442 HGYSDFDYI
-451 TKTIPFKYNEP
+451 TKTIPFQYNEP
-462 SQEHTDFVK
+462 TQEHMDFVK
-471 NVIFKICNCNQ
+471 KVIFKICNCNQ

-535 IERKTFEKGYTKA
+535 IERKTFEKGYSKA

-577 EIADGKNIKNEIM
+577 ELADGKNVKNEIL
-590 FGTDELI
+590 FSTDELI
-597 NIMFKLIFLSN
+597 NIMFKLFFLAN

-614 VDGGIGN
+614 ADGGIGN
-621 RYKQLCHN
+621 RYRQLCHN

-634 ETTEDNYET
+634 ETTVDNYET
-643 LDFVQDKTLAGLL
+643 LDFVQDKTLASKL

-661 HALIKIFLEAGH
+661 HALIQLLLDAGH
-673 LYTKTKT
+673 EYTKTNT
-680 LIIPDEFEEA
+680 LTIPNEFEEA

-695 EANDEIKMWFNDY
+695 EANDEIKTWFNDN
-708 CEYGDDFKCSKK
+708 CEYGEDFKCSKK
-720 ELEDAISKPFREIQ
+720 ELEEAISKPFREIQ

-741 NLKYVRN
+741 NLKYDRTMKYKN
-748 MRIGKFQGG
+748 NRGGWKG
-757 FKGFRI
+757 FKI
-763 KTECLIDVDE
+763 KSEILVEDC

>member
-1 MTTTIEN
+1 MATTIEN
-8 YLKDGIVSFAFE
+8 YLEDGIVSFAFPRIE
-20 KIIMKLNEKGIL
+20 TYINEKGL
-32 KKKPINMPSWK
+32 VKKNPIKMPSWK
-43 VINKD
+43 VINKK
-48 NCLNHSIGS
+48 NCLQHSVGG

-65 QSNLTIVDFDVKDD
+65 QSNLTIIDFDVIDD
-79 YYRLMEIHPELKEY
+79 YYRLMEIHPELKEHW
-93 KTIQT
+93 TIQT
-98 NKGFHIWFKYDAD
+98 NKGFHIWFKYDAE
-111 FKTTTNGFSD
+111 FKTTTDAFSE
-121 YEGVDIRNEGGVVF
+121 YEGVDVRNQGGVVF
-135 CAPTTYKMPNGDIV
+135 CPPTTYKMPNGDIK

-156 KFELPPSYLKTYL
+156 KFELPPAYLKTYL
-169 KSRLQPLGNKESN
+169 KVKGNAKIQ
-182 KSNTNVS
+182 NVS
-189 INQKVPEPVHNV
+189 VKQNVVQNV

-215 LDGKAFGSWDDWRNV
+215 LDGQAFGSWDDWRNV
-230 GLCMRWI
+230 GLCMRWF
-237 TSFEHFDTF
+237 TTFEHFETF

-251 EKYDKKETIELWNSI
+251 KKYDKNETIHLWNSI
-266 HEKYEAMNLGT
+266 HEKYEAMNIGT
-277 LYHYAKEYNKD
+277 LYHYAKDYNQD
-288 KYNLYFNYFI
+288 KYNIYFNYFI

-307 LTIAECICPKLE
+307 LTIAESISPKLE

-346 HIIVQM
+346 HIIIQM

-358 YSIQIKINERTKT
+358 FSIQIKINERTKT
-371 EDAEQQKNITDEIAK
+371 DDAEQQKMITDEITK

-396 SGFYSMIT
+396 SGFYAMIT

-414 EFYYKLD
+414 EFFYKLD

-442 KGYSDFDYI
+442 HGYSDFDYL
-451 TKTIPFKYNEP
+451 TKTIPFQYNEP
-462 SQEHTDFVK
+462 SQEHMVFVK

-493 QALLGDAEL
+493 QAMLGDAEL

-524 LADIMP
+524 LADTMP

-570 QEIEILK
+570 QEIELLK
-577 EIADGKNIKNEIM
+577 ELADGKNVKNEIL
-590 FGTDELI
+590 FSTDELI
-597 NIMFKLIFLSN
+597 NIMFKLFFLAN

-614 VDGGIGN
+614 ADGGIGN
-621 RYKQLCHN
+621 RYRQLCHN

-634 ETTEDNYET
+634 DTTVDNYEN

-661 HALIKIFLEAGH
+661 HALIQLLLDAGH
-673 LYTKTKT
+673 LYTKTNT

-690 IANTL
+690 ITNTL
-695 EANDEIKMWFNDY
+695 EANDDIKMWFNEN
-708 CEYGDDFKCSKK
+708 CEYGDDFKCGKK
-720 ELEDAISKPFREIQ
+720 ELEEAISKPFREIQ

-741 NLKYVRN
+741 NFKYVRN
-748 MRIGKFQGG
+748 LRIGKIQGG

>member
-1 MTTTIEN
+1 MATTVKN
-8 YLKDGIVSFAFE
+8 YLDDGIVSFAFP
-20 KIIMKLNEKGIL
+20 KIDTYINDKGEV
-32 KKKPINMPSWK
+32 KKKPIEMPSWK
-43 VINKD
+43 VINKH
-48 NCLNHSIGS
+48 NCLKYSVGG
-57 AYAVITGE
+57 AYAVVTGE
-65 QSNLTIVDFDVKDD
+65 QSNLTVIDFDVKDE

-98 NKGFHIWFKYDAD
+98 NKGFHIWFKFDPD
-111 FKTTTNGFSD
+111 FKTTTDGFSD
-121 YEGVDIRNEGGVVF
+121 YEGVDIRNQGGVVF
-135 CAPTTYKMPNGDIV
+135 CPPTTYKYPNGDIK

-169 KSRLQPLGNKESN
+169 KVKGDAKIQ
-182 KSNTNVS
+182 NVS
-189 INQKVPEPVHNV
+189 VKQNVKETVQNV
-201 VKNEIIDKLLYLGL
+201 VKHEIIDKLLYLGL
-215 LDGKAFGSWDDWRNV
+215 LDGQAFGSWDDWRNV
-230 GLCMRWI
+230 GLCMKWI
-237 TSFEHFDTF
+237 TTFEHFDTF

-277 LYHYAKEYNKD
+277 LYHYAKDYNKE

-298 TLNKMTKGA
+298 PLNKMMKGA

-332 YKKTNLWMETKEPS
+332 YKKTNLWIETKEPS

-358 YSIQIKINERTKT
+358 YSIQIKIIERAKC
-371 EDAEQQKNITDEIAK
+371 EDDEQQKSITDEISK

-396 SGFYSMIT
+396 SGFYAMIT

-442 KGYSDFDYI
+442 HGYSDFDYI
-451 TKTIPFKYNEP
+451 TKTIPFQYNEP
-462 SQEHTDFVK
+462 TQEHMDFVK
-471 NVIFKICNCNQ
+471 KVIFKICNCNQ

-535 IERKTFEKGYTKA
+535 IERKTFEKGYSKA

-577 EIADGKNIKNEIM
+577 ELADGKNVKNEIL
-590 FGTDELI
+590 FSTDELI
-597 NIMFKLIFLSN
+597 NIMFKLFFLAN

-614 VDGGIGN
+614 ADGGIGN
-621 RYKQLCHN
+621 RYRQLCHN

-634 ETTEDNYET
+634 ETTVDNYET
-643 LDFVQDKTLAGLL
+643 LDFVQDKTLASKL

-661 HALIKIFLEAGH
+661 HALIQLLLDAGH
-673 LYTKTKT
+673 EYTKTNT
-680 LIIPDEFEEA
+680 LTIPNEFEEA

-695 EANDEIKMWFNDY
+695 EANDEIKMWFNDN
-708 CEYGDDFKCSKK
+708 CEYGEDFKCSKK
-720 ELEDAISKPFREIQ
+720 ELEEAISKPFREIQ

-741 NLKYVRN
+741 NLKYDRTMKYKN
-748 MRIGKFQGG
+748 NRGGWKG
-757 FKGFRI
+757 FKI
-763 KTECLIDVDE
+763 KSEILVEDC

>member
-1 MTTTIEN
+1 MATTIEN
-8 YLKDGIVSFAFE
+8 YLTDGIVSFAFP
-20 KIIMKLNEKGIL
+20 KIDTYTNERGEV
-32 KKKPINMPSWK
+32 KKKPIGMLNWRT
-43 VINKD
+43 INKE
-48 NCLNHSIGS
+48 NCLKYSVGG
-57 AYAVITGE
+57 AYAVVTGE
-65 QSNLTIVDFDVKDD
+65 QSNLTIVDFDVKDE
-79 YYRLMEIHPELKEY
+79 YYKLMEQHPELKEY

-98 NKGFHIWFKYDAD
+98 NKGFHIWFKYDPD
-111 FKTTTNGFSD
+111 FKTTTDAFSE
-121 YEGVDIRNEGGVVF
+121 YKGVDIRNDAGIVF
-135 CAPTTYKMPNGDIV
+135 CPPTTYKMPNGDIV

-156 KFELPPSYLKTYL
+156 KFELPPNYLKTYI
-169 KSRLQPLGNKESN
+169 KVRGQKNDVMKQ
-182 KSNTNVS
+182 NVS
-189 INQKVPEPVHNV
+189 VKEIVHNV

-237 TSFEHFDTF
+237 TTFEHFDEF

-251 EKYDKKETIELWNSI
+251 EKYDKNETINLWNNI
-266 HEKYEAMNLGT
+266 HEKYEAMNIGT
-277 LYHYAKEYNKD
+277 LYHYAKDYNTD

-298 TLNKMTKGA
+298 TLNKMMKGA
-307 LTIAECICPKLE
+307 LTIAECISPKLE
-319 RHLKWSNEKWFMF
+319 RHLKWSNDKWFMF

-371 EDAEQQKNITDEIAK
+371 EDAEQQKIITDEISK

-428 FQDGIYDLRENKFN
+428 FLDGIYDVRENKFN
-442 KGYSDFDYI
+442 KDYSDYDYI

-462 SQEHTDFVK
+462 SQEQTEFVK
-471 NVIFKICNCNQ
+471 NVIYKICNCNQ
-482 SHMDYYLGVLG
+482 SHMDYYLGVMG

-556 GKRIVYVEELSSKE
+556 GKRIVYVEELSTKE
-570 QEIEILK
+570 QEIELLK
-577 EIADGKNIKNEIM
+577 EIADGKNVKNEIM

-597 NIMFKLIFLSN
+597 NIMFKLVFLSN

-621 RYKQLCHN
+621 RYRQLCHS

-643 LDFVQDKTLAGLL
+643 LDFVQDKSLAGLL

-695 EANDEIKMWFNDY
+695 EANDEIKMWFNDN
-708 CEYGDDFKCSKK
+708 CEYGEDFKCSKK

-741 NLKYVRN
+741 NLKYNRGLTF
-748 MRIGKFQGG
+748 GKSNRGG
-757 FKGFRI
+757 WKGFRTKCEI
-763 KTECLIDVDE
+763 LVEDC

>member
-1 MTTTIEN
+1 MATTVKN
-8 YLKDGIVSFAFE
+8 YLDDGIVSFAFP
-20 KIIMKLNEKGIL
+20 KIDTYINDKGEV

-251 EKYDKKETIELWNSI
+251 DKYDKKETIELWNSI

-277 LYHYAKEYNKD
+277 LYHYAKDYNKD

-298 TLNKMTKGA
+298 PLNKMTKGA

-358 YSIQIKINERTKT
+358 YSIQIKINERAKC
-371 EDAEQQKNITDEIAK
+371 EDAEQQKSITDEITK

-396 SGFYSMIT
+396 SGFYAMIT

-428 FQDGIYDLRENKFN
+428 FQDGIYDMRENKFN
-442 KGYSDFDYI
+442 KGYSDYDYL

-462 SQEHTDFVK
+462 TQEHMDFVK
-471 NVIFKICNCNQ
+471 NVIYKICNCNQ

-493 QALLGDAEL
+493 QALTGDAEL
-502 EKALYFCV
+502 EKSLYFCV

-548 HKHLAGTK
+548 HKHLTGTK
-556 GKRIVYVEELSSKE
+556 GKLIIYVEELSSKE
-570 QEIEILK
+570 QEIELLK
-577 EIADGKNIKNEIM
+577 ELADGKGVKNEIL

-597 NIMFKLIFLSN
+597 NILFKLFFLAN

-614 VDGGIGN
+614 ADGGIGN

-643 LDFVQDKTLAGLL
+643 LDFVQDKTLASKL

-661 HALIKIFLEAGH
+661 HALIQLLLDAGH
-673 LYTKTKT
+673 LYTKTNT
-680 LIIPDEFEEA
+680 LTIPDEFEEA
-690 IANTL
+690 IANAL

-720 ELEDAISKPFREIQ
+720 ELEDNISKPFREIQ

-741 NLKYVRN
+741 NFKYDRN
-748 MRIGKFQGG
+748 GKYNTNRGG

-763 KTECLIDVDE
+763 KPQCLIE

>member
-1 MTTTIEN
+1 MATTVKN
-8 YLKDGIVSFAFE
+8 YLDDGIVSFAFP
-20 KIIMKLNEKGIL
+20 KIDTYINDKGEV
-32 KKKPINMPSWK
+32 KKKPIEMPSWK
-43 VINKD
+43 VINKH
-48 NCLNHSIGS
+48 NCLKYSVGG
-57 AYAVITGE
+57 AYAVVTGE
-65 QSNLTIVDFDVKDD
+65 QSNLTVIDFDVKDE

-98 NKGFHIWFKYDAD
+98 NKGFHIWFKFDPD
-111 FKTTTNGFSD
+111 FKTTTDGFSD
-121 YEGVDIRNEGGVVF
+121 YEGVDIRNQGGVVF
-135 CAPTTYKMPNGDIV
+135 CPPTTYKYPNGDIK

-169 KSRLQPLGNKESN
+169 KVKGDAKIQ
-182 KSNTNVS
+182 NVS
-189 INQKVPEPVHNV
+189 VKQNVKEPVHNV

-215 LDGKAFGSWDDWRNV
+215 LDGQAFGSWDDWRNV
-230 GLCMRWI
+230 GLCMKWI
-237 TSFEHFDTF
+237 TTFEHFDTF

-277 LYHYAKEYNKD
+277 LYHYAKDYNKE

-298 TLNKMTKGA
+298 PLNKMMKGA

-332 YKKTNLWMETKEPS
+332 YKKTNLWIETKEPS

-358 YSIQIKINERTKT
+358 YSIQIKIIERAKC
-371 EDAEQQKNITDEIAK
+371 EDDEQQKSITDEISK

-396 SGFYSMIT
+396 SGFYAMIT

-442 KGYSDFDYI
+442 HGYSDFDYI
-451 TKTIPFKYNEP
+451 TKTIPFQYNEP
-462 SQEHTDFVK
+462 SQEHMFFVK
-471 NVIFKICNCNQ
+471 NVIYKICNCNQ

-493 QALLGDAEL
+493 QALTGDAEL
-502 EKALYFCV
+502 EKSLYFCV

-548 HKHLAGTK
+548 HKHLTGTK
-556 GKRIVYVEELSSKE
+556 GKLIIYVEELSSKE
-570 QEIEILK
+570 QEIELLK
-577 EIADGKNIKNEIM
+577 ELADGKGVKNEIL

-597 NIMFKLIFLSN
+597 NILFKLFFLAN

-614 VDGGIGN
+614 ADGGIGN

-643 LDFVQDKTLAGLL
+643 LDFVQDKTLASKL

-661 HALIKIFLEAGH
+661 HALIQLLLDAGH
-673 LYTKTKT
+673 LYTKTNT
-680 LIIPDEFEEA
+680 LTIPDEFEEA
-690 IANTL
+690 TANAL

-720 ELEDAISKPFREIQ
+720 ELEDNISKPFREIQ

-741 NLKYVRN
+741 NFKYDRN
-748 MRIGKFQGG
+748 GKYNTNRGG

-763 KTECLIDVDE
+763 KPQCLIE

>member
-1 MTTTIEN
+1 MATTIEN
-8 YLKDGIVSFAFE
+8 YLEDGIVSFAFPRIE
-20 KIIMKLNEKGIL
+20 TYINEKGL
-32 KKKPINMPSWK
+32 VKKNPIKMPSWK
-43 VINKD
+43 VINKK
-48 NCLNHSIGS
+48 NCLQHSVGG

-65 QSNLTIVDFDVKDD
+65 QSNLTIIDFDVIDD
-79 YYRLMEIHPELKEY
+79 YYRLMEIHPELKEHW
-93 KTIQT
+93 TIQT
-98 NKGFHIWFKYDAD
+98 NKGFHIWFKYDAE
-111 FKTTTNGFSD
+111 FKTTTDAFSE
-121 YEGVDIRNEGGVVF
+121 YEGVDVRNQGGVVF
-135 CAPTTYKMPNGDIV
+135 CPPTTYKMPNGDIK

-156 KFELPPSYLKTYL
+156 KFELPPAYLKTYL
-169 KSRLQPLGNKESN
+169 KVKGNAKIQ
-182 KSNTNVS
+182 NVS
-189 INQKVPEPVHNV
+189 VKQNVVQNV

-215 LDGKAFGSWDDWRNV
+215 LDGQAFGSWDDWRNV
-230 GLCMRWI
+230 GLCMRWF
-237 TSFEHFDTF
+237 TTFEHFETF

-251 EKYDKKETIELWNSI
+251 KKYDKNETIHLWNSI
-266 HEKYEAMNLGT
+266 HEKYEAMNIGT
-277 LYHYAKEYNKD
+277 LYHYAKDYNQD
-288 KYNLYFNYFI
+288 KYNIYFNYFI

-307 LTIAECICPKLE
+307 LTIAESISPKLE

-346 HIIVQM
+346 HIIIQM

-358 YSIQIKINERTKT
+358 FSIQIKINERTKT
-371 EDAEQQKNITDEIAK
+371 DDAEQQKMITDEITK

-396 SGFYSMIT
+396 SGFYAMIT

-414 EFYYKLD
+414 EFFYKLD

-442 KGYSDFDYI
+442 HGYSDFDYL
-451 TKTIPFKYNEP
+451 TKTIPFQYNEP
-462 SQEHTDFVK
+462 SQEHMVFVK

-493 QALLGDAEL
+493 QAMLGDAEL

-524 LADIMP
+524 LADTMP

-570 QEIEILK
+570 QEIELLK
-577 EIADGKNIKNEIM
+577 ELADGKNVKNEIL
-590 FGTDELI
+590 FSTDELI
-597 NIMFKLIFLSN
+597 NIMFKLFFLAN

-614 VDGGIGN
+614 ADGGIGN
-621 RYKQLCHN
+621 RYRQLCHN

-634 ETTEDNYET
+634 DTTVDNYEN

-661 HALIKIFLEAGH
+661 HALIQLLLDAGH
-673 LYTKTKT
+673 LYTKTNT

-690 IANTL
+690 ITNTL
-695 EANDEIKMWFNDY
+695 EANDEIKMWFNEN
-708 CEYGDDFKCSKK
+708 CEYGDDFKCGKK
-720 ELEDAISKPFREIQ
+720 ELEEAISKPFREIQ

-741 NLKYVRN
+741 NFKYVRN
-748 MRIGKFQGG
+748 LRIGKIQGG

>member
-1 MTTTIEN
+1 MATTVKN
-8 YLKDGIVSFAFE
+8 YLDDGIVSFAFP
-20 KIIMKLNEKGIL
+20 KIDTYINDKGEV
-32 KKKPINMPSWK
+32 KKKPIEMPSWK
-43 VINKD
+43 VINKH
-48 NCLNHSIGS
+48 NCLKYSVGG
-57 AYAVITGE
+57 AYAVVTGE
-65 QSNLTIVDFDVKDD
+65 QSNLTVIDFDVKDE

-98 NKGFHIWFKYDAD
+98 NKGFHIWFKYDAEY
-111 FKTTTNGFSD
+111 KTTTDGFSD
-121 YEGVDIRNEGGVVF
+121 YEGVDIRNQGGVVF
-135 CAPTTYKMPNGDIV
+135 CPPTTYKYPNGDIK

-169 KSRLQPLGNKESN
+169 KVKGDAKIQ
-182 KSNTNVS
+182 NVS
-189 INQKVPEPVHNV
+189 VKQNVKETVQNV
-201 VKNEIIDKLLYLGL
+201 VKHEIIDKLLYLGL
-215 LDGKAFGSWDDWRNV
+215 LDGQAFGSWDDWRNV
-230 GLCMRWI
+230 GLCMKWI
-237 TSFEHFDTF
+237 TTFEHFDTF

-277 LYHYAKEYNKD
+277 LYHYAKDYNKE

-298 TLNKMTKGA
+298 PLNKMMKGA

-332 YKKTNLWMETKEPS
+332 YKKTNLWIETKEPS

-358 YSIQIKINERTKT
+358 YSIQIKIIERAKC
-371 EDAEQQKNITDEIAK
+371 EDDEQQKSITDEISK

-396 SGFYSMIT
+396 SGFYAMIT

-442 KGYSDFDYI
+442 HGYSDFDYI
-451 TKTIPFKYNEP
+451 TKTIPFQYNEP
-462 SQEHTDFVK
+462 TQEHMDFVK
-471 NVIFKICNCNQ
+471 KVIFKICNCNQ

-535 IERKTFEKGYTKA
+535 IERKTFEKGYSKA

-577 EIADGKNIKNEIM
+577 ELADGKNVKNEIL
-590 FGTDELI
+590 FSTDELI
-597 NIMFKLIFLSN
+597 NIMFKLFFLAN

-614 VDGGIGN
+614 ADGGIGN
-621 RYKQLCHN
+621 RYRQLCHN

-634 ETTEDNYET
+634 ETTVDNYET
-643 LDFVQDKTLAGLL
+643 LDFVQDKTLASKL

-661 HALIKIFLEAGH
+661 HALIQLLLDAGH
-673 LYTKTKT
+673 EYTKTNT
-680 LIIPDEFEEA
+680 LTIPNEFEEA

-695 EANDEIKMWFNDY
+695 EANDEIKTWFNDN
-708 CEYGDDFKCSKK
+708 CEYGEDFKCSKK
-720 ELEDAISKPFREIQ
+720 ELEEAISKPFREIQ

-741 NLKYVRN
+741 NLKYDRTMKYKN
-748 MRIGKFQGG
+748 NRGGWKG
-757 FKGFRI
+757 FKI
-763 KTECLIDVDE
+763 KSEILVEDC

>member
-32 KKKPINMPSWK
+32 KKKPIDMPSWK

-48 NCLNHSIGS
+48 NCLNHSVGS

-277 LYHYAKEYNKD
+277 LYHYAKDYNKD

-298 TLNKMTKGA
+298 PLNKMTKGA

-358 YSIQIKINERTKT
+358 YSIQIKINERAKC
-371 EDAEQQKNITDEIAK
+371 EDAEQQKSITDEITK

-396 SGFYSMIT
+396 SGFYAMIT

-428 FQDGIYDLRENKFN
+428 FLDGIYDVRENKFN
-442 KGYSDFDYI
+442 KDYSDYDYI

-462 SQEHTDFVK
+462 SQEQTEFVK
-471 NVIFKICNCNQ
+471 NVIYKICNCNQ

-535 IERKTFEKGYTKA
+535 IERKTFEKGYSKA

-577 EIADGKNIKNEIM
+577 ELADGKNVKNEIL
-590 FGTDELI
+590 FSTDELI
-597 NIMFKLIFLSN
+597 NIMFKLFFLAN

-614 VDGGIGN
+614 ADGGIGN
-621 RYKQLCHN
+621 RYRQLCHN

-634 ETTEDNYET
+634 ETTVDNYET
-643 LDFVQDKTLAGLL
+643 LDFVQDKTLASKL

-661 HALIKIFLEAGH
+661 HALIQLLLDAGH
-673 LYTKTKT
+673 EYTKTNT
-680 LIIPDEFEEA
+680 LTIPNEFEEA

-695 EANDEIKMWFNDY
+695 EANDEIKTWFNDN
-708 CEYGDDFKCSKK
+708 CEYGEDFKCSKK
-720 ELEDAISKPFREIQ
+720 ELEEAISKPFREIQ

-741 NLKYVRN
+741 NLKYDRTMKYKN
-748 MRIGKFQGG
+748 NRGGWKG
-757 FKGFRI
+757 FKI
-763 KTECLIDVDE
+763 KSEILVEDC

>member
-1 MTTTIEN
+1 MATTVKN
-8 YLKDGIVSFAFE
+8 YLDDGIVSFAFP
-20 KIIMKLNEKGIL
+20 KIDTYINDKGEV
-32 KKKPINMPSWK
+32 KKKPIEMPSWK
-43 VINKD
+43 VINKH
-48 NCLNHSIGS
+48 NCLKYSVGG
-57 AYAVITGE
+57 AYAVVTGE
-65 QSNLTIVDFDVKDD
+65 QSNLTVIDFDVKDE

-98 NKGFHIWFKYDAD
+98 NKGFHIWFKYDAEY
-111 FKTTTNGFSD
+111 KTTTDGFSD
-121 YEGVDIRNEGGVVF
+121 YEGVDIRNQGGVVF
-135 CAPTTYKMPNGDIV
+135 CPPTTYKYPNGDIK

-169 KSRLQPLGNKESN
+169 KVKGDAKIQ
-182 KSNTNVS
+182 NVS
-189 INQKVPEPVHNV
+189 VKQNVKETVQNV
-201 VKNEIIDKLLYLGL
+201 VKHEIIDKLLYLGL
-215 LDGKAFGSWDDWRNV
+215 LDGQAFGSWDDWRNV
-230 GLCMRWI
+230 GLCMKWI
-237 TSFEHFDTF
+237 TTFEHFDTF

-277 LYHYAKEYNKD
+277 LYHYAKDYNKE

-298 TLNKMTKGA
+298 PLNKMMKGA

-332 YKKTNLWMETKEPS
+332 YKKTNLWIETKEPS

-358 YSIQIKINERTKT
+358 YSIQIKIIERAKC
-371 EDAEQQKNITDEIAK
+371 EDDEQQKSITDEISK

-396 SGFYSMIT
+396 SGFYAMIT

-442 KGYSDFDYI
+442 HGYSDFDYI
-451 TKTIPFKYNEP
+451 TKTIPFQYNEP
-462 SQEHTDFVK
+462 TQEHMDFVK
-471 NVIFKICNCNQ
+471 KVIFKICNCNQ

-535 IERKTFEKGYTKA
+535 IERKTFEKGYSKA

-577 EIADGKNIKNEIM
+577 ELADGKNVKNEIL
-590 FGTDELI
+590 FSTDELI
-597 NIMFKLIFLSN
+597 NIMFKLFFLAN

-614 VDGGIGN
+614 ADGGIGN
-621 RYKQLCHN
+621 RYRQLCHN

-634 ETTEDNYET
+634 ETTVDNYET
-643 LDFVQDKTLAGLL
+643 LDFVQDKTLASKL

-661 HALIKIFLEAGH
+661 HALIQLLLDAGH
-673 LYTKTKT
+673 EYTKTNT
-680 LIIPDEFEEA
+680 LTIPNEFEEA

-695 EANDEIKMWFNDY
+695 EANDEIKMWFNDN
-708 CEYGDDFKCSKK
+708 CEYGEDFKCSKK
-720 ELEDAISKPFREIQ
+720 ELEEAISKPFREIQ

-741 NLKYVRN
+741 NLKYDRTMKYKN
-748 MRIGKFQGG
+748 NRGGWKG
-757 FKGFRI
+757 FKI
-763 KTECLIDVDE
+763 KSEILVEDC